1 MKHATHIYPVYSG
14 NSGSLPVDGLAGSLK
29 SLGLVPRVAQMAR
42 IEEENLGMRSI
53 KEGMFLEIVER
64 YCELDNRPLVEIK
77 I

>member
-1 MKHATHIYPVYSG
+1 M
-14 NSGSLPVDGLAGSLK
+14 
-29 SLGLVPRVAQMAR
+29 AQMAR
-42 IEEENLGMRSI
+42 IEAENLGMRSI